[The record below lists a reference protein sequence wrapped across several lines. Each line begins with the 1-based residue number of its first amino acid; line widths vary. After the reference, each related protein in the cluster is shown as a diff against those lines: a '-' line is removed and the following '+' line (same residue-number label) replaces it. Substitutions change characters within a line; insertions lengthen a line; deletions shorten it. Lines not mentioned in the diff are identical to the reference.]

1 MIDSRYDGIVRE
13 VEGQLSCSAH
23 SLDHVYRVYH
33 LCEEIAKTEDA
44 VNLDVLLPA
53 ALLHD
58 IARVIEDEDET
69 RQTDH
74 AVLGAEMAR
83 DVLKKLDY
91 DVDLIDEISYCVR
104 THRLRSGEVP
114 ETIEAK
120 ILFDADKLDCIGAVG
135 IARVLMLGGKHG
147 QSLTMVEPVEGN
159 TIENGRIKDL
169 DKHSPIIEYELKLK
183 KIHSKLFTD
192 RAKEIGLK
200 RSKYMDEY
208 FELLKSELN
217 NNF

>member
-1 MIDSRYDGIVRE
+1 MINNKYDGIVRE

-33 LCEEIAKTEDA
+33 LCEEIAKTEDT
-44 VNLDVLLPA
+44 VDLDVLLPA

-74 AVLGAEMAR
+74 AVLGAEMSK
-83 DVLKKLDY
+83 DVLKKLNY
-91 DVDLIDEISYCVR
+91 DAELIDEISYCVR

-114 ETIEAK
+114 ETIEAQ

-147 QSLTMVEPVEGN
+147 QSLTMMEPVEGN

-183 KIHSKLFTD
+183 KIQSKLHTK
-192 RAKEIGLK
+192 RAKEIGQDRMK
-200 RSKYMDEY
+200 FMDTY
-208 FELLKSELN
+208 FEILKSELRN
-217 NNF
+217 EY